1 MHLQNVIAQ
10 GILFFSQLWENFW
23 GLTELFML
31 KDIPKL
37 VVENIIVAIVPEE
50 NEIAEQIWN
59 VYLVNL
65 YDAKIEGVLVSSK
78 GYGSRNGEDVKT
90 STLRHF
96 IGTVEPKDYA
106 KIELIIKDV
115 FGLSNEYWISFYLGK
130 DMYDKKYVFLP
141 ESITE
146 ENMTLIPILNKRGVM
161 IR

>member
-1 MHLQNVIAQ
+1 
-10 GILFFSQLWENFW
+10 
-23 GLTELFML
+23 ML

-37 VVENIIVAIVPEE
+37 VVENIVIAIVPEE
-50 NEIAEQIWN
+50 NEIAEEIWN
-59 VYLVNL
+59 VYLINL
-65 YDAKIEGVLVSSK
+65 YDRKIEGVLVSSK
-78 GYGSRNGEDVKT
+78 GYGVRNGEEVKT

-96 IGTVEPKDYA
+96 IGKVESLDYA

-130 DMYDKKYVFLP
+130 EIYDKKYIFLP

-146 ENMTLIPILNKRGVM
+146 ENFTMIPFLNKKGVM

>member
-1 MHLQNVIAQ
+1 M
-10 GILFFSQLWENFW
+10 